1 MIDKRTYTEENIQR
15 IVVTYKVDYELAQ
28 RAVFALGLVEAL
40 VRSGLQFTFKGGSSA
55 MLLFPAPKRLST
67 DVDILV
73 EPGADVEKAIKDA
86 SAIFPFLSYE
96 ESIRK
101 TSKSISKKHFKI
113 KYQSPRTGYP
123 VNVIVDVL
131 FAENRYPKRIAL
143 PLKNDFLIDDGGE
156 PVKVNV
162 PCPECL
168 LGDKLTAFAPH
179 TIGIN
184 FFNEDFSND
193 KRLEVI
199 KQFFDV
205 ATIFDACGDFSLV
218 RETYIATAKDEIA
231 YRSLS
236 ASYEDCLDDS
246 FRAALCILTWGKFE
260 TEDYPNYVQGFKS
273 ISGHIV
279 GMKLNPNNA
288 YLPAAKIMLLC
299 ACIKKNINPFDLS
312 IEKQALFEKVPYSMV
327 NRLAKQMPQAFD
339 LAATAIRIYNGSEQ

>member
-1 MIDKRTYTEENIQR
+1 M
-15 IVVTYKVDYELAQ
+15 
-28 RAVFALGLVEAL
+28 
-40 VRSGLQFTFKGGSSA
+40 
-55 MLLFPAPKRLST
+55 
-67 DVDILV
+67 
-73 EPGADVEKAIKDA
+73 
-86 SAIFPFLSYE
+86 
-96 ESIRK
+96 
-101 TSKSISKKHFKI
+101 
-113 KYQSPRTGYP
+113 
-123 VNVIVDVL
+123 
-131 FAENRYPKRIAL
+131 

-312 IEKQALFEKVPYSMV
+312 IEKQALFEELPYSMV

>member
-1 MIDKRTYTEENIQR
+1 MIDKRTYTDENIQR

-40 VRSGLQFTFKGGSSA
+40 VRSGLRFTFKGGSSA

-73 EPGADVEKAIKDA
+73 EPGADAEKAIKDA
-86 SAIFPFLSYE
+86 SVIFPFLSYE

-205 ATIFDACGDFSLV
+205 ATIFDVCGDFSLV

-312 IEKQALFEKVPYSMV
+312 IEKQALFEELPYSMV

-339 LAATAIRIYNGSEQ
+339 LAATAVRIYNGSEQ